1 MLNLFKL
8 ICKVA
13 WTAYQY
19 FSSLLKSN
27 FYLAYSFSIFLLGDN
42 ICMLDFQTPSSKERK
57 KKKKF
62 LPFTMLVALLVLS
75 WRLIP
80 IFRHGSMMWWIL
92 MECIVPCL
100 WLGQSMYQ
108 IFLGPIRYVLEF
120 SILHPYFFLAW
131 RMALDLANLCFRL
144 MWILWKKACGWL
156 EACNHWLALNRPN
169 MCLLMRV
176 GYAMLISEC
185 FWLELCLIVEL
196 VPDFTDFLG
205 TLNGNCWHY

>member
-1 MLNLFKL
+1 
-8 ICKVA
+8 
-13 WTAYQY
+13 
-19 FSSLLKSN
+19 
-27 FYLAYSFSIFLLGDN
+27 
-42 ICMLDFQTPSSKERK
+42 
-57 KKKKF
+57 
-62 LPFTMLVALLVLS
+62 
-75 WRLIP
+75 
-80 IFRHGSMMWWIL
+80 
-92 MECIVPCL
+92 
-100 WLGQSMYQ
+100 MYQ

-196 VPDFTDFLG
+196 MPDFTDFLG
-205 TLNGNCWHY
+205 TLNGNCWHYQKNFRGKDQEPQTWKSSIWFSLFCKSGRKYWRWLL